1 MNAISHRF
9 TLPKCSTACLP
20 RLPSWWPACPHISC
34 SGFRMNAFGEWAFS
48 GRTLHNQ
55 KRLICQVCN
64 IFFPGAFSGM
74 CHRRWGRRNYGERW
88 DTAPWQLLSSLSIS
102 PCSRRGLGC
111 RQDSCETGQALPY
124 RLREGR
130 QGVRL
135 LHGRTTALCCRQT
148 NAPLSPLWC
157 PHPSPRP
164 VTMSLY
170 KAKRLP
176 SWD

>member
-74 CHRRWGRRNYGERW
+74 CHRRWGRWAMEQRVLGTSHQVIKCPSIPFQNLMKTSIFINYKKQCCSLWECSTCFW
-88 DTAPWQLLSSLSIS
+88 WIVHLYNFDFMNSVDIALL
-102 PCSRRGLGC
+102 
-111 RQDSCETGQALPY
+111 
-124 RLREGR
+124 
-130 QGVRL
+130 
-135 LHGRTTALCCRQT
+135 LC
-148 NAPLSPLWC
+148 W
-157 PHPSPRP
+157 
-164 VTMSLY
+164 MID
-170 KAKRLP
+170 K
-176 SWD
+176 

>member
-34 SGFRMNAFGEWAFS
+34 SGIRMNAFGEWAFS

-74 CHRRWGRRNYGERW
+74 CHRRWGRWAMEQRVLGTSHQVIKCPSIPFQNLMKTSIFIKSKGLGS
-88 DTAPWQLLSSLSIS
+88 TAVRFTKAASK
-102 PCSRRGLGC
+102 SRRNND
-111 RQDSCETGQALPY
+111 QNAGQ
-124 RLREGR
+124 
-130 QGVRL
+130 
-135 LHGRTTALCCRQT
+135 
-148 NAPLSPLWC
+148 
-157 PHPSPRP
+157 
-164 VTMSLY
+164 
-170 KAKRLP
+170 KAGG
-176 SWD
+176 SEF